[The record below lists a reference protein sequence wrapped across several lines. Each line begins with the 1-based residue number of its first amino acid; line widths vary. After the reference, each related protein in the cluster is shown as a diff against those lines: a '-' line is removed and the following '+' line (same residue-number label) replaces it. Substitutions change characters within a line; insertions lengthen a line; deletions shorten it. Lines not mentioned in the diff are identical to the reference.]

1 MEKVFKKRHYLELDY
16 LKGIG
21 IILVILGHSFSFTGF
36 DLIKEEKYFIYYY
49 IFNFIYSFHMP
60 LFFIVA
66 GFLSNKEYEIK
77 YFYISKIK
85 RLLIPYIFINIID
98 SIPRHLFS
106 SFVNNSSNSL
116 IRVIFY
122 SGVATWFVYTL
133 FVMFL
138 LFPMLDKYIFKKDKY
153 YIFLYFLLIIN
164 MLNLEI
170 FNINLFTLNRI
181 IFYLTYFCFGYIL
194 KNYYEEIKK
203 NKYFNNNLLYIIL
216 SIFSLFF
223 LYKYS
228 ENNITKVIYP
238 FIGFI
243 LCLKFSLFLKKYRNI
258 KFLEFCGKNSLSFY
272 LLEPF
277 FAAIYRVGLVK
288 IIDLKYHYIIVIL
301 FFSLKLISI
310 CISVII
316 INKIKILSFLF
327 GNKVKVNKK
336 EGK

>member
-1 MEKVFKKRHYLELDY
+1 MKNEHYLELDY

-21 IILVILGHSFSFTGF
+21 IILVILGHSFFFKGF
-36 DLIKEEKYFIYYY
+36 DLVNKEKYFGYYY

-66 GFLSNKEYEIK
+66 GFLSNKEYKIK
-77 YFYISKIK
+77 FFYISKIK

-98 SIPRHLFS
+98 YIPRHLFS

-116 IRVIFY
+116 VRIIFY

-138 LFPMLDKYIFKKDKY
+138 IFPVLDKYIFKKDKY
-153 YIFLYFLLIIN
+153 CIFLYFLLIIN

-170 FNINLFTLNRI
+170 FNINIFTLNRI
-181 IFYLTYFCFGYIL
+181 IFYLTYFYFGYIL
-194 KNYYEEIKK
+194 KNYYEKIEV
-203 NKYFNNNLLYIIL
+203 NKYFNNNLLYIVL
-216 SIFSLFF
+216 SIFSIFF

-243 LCLKFSLFLKKYRNI
+243 LCLKFSIFLKKYKNI
-258 KFLEFCGKNSLSFY
+258 KFLEFCGKNSLTFY
-272 LLEPF
+272 LLESF

-327 GNKVKVNKK
+327 GNKIKI
-336 EGK
+336 

>member
-1 MEKVFKKRHYLELDY
+1 MEKVFKKCHYLELDY

-36 DLIKEEKYFIYYY
+36 DLINKEKYFIYYY

-60 LFFIVA
+60 LFFIAA
-66 GFLSNKEYEIK
+66 GFLSNQEYKIK
-77 YFYISKIK
+77 SFYISKIK

-98 SIPRHLFS
+98 YIPRHLFS
-106 SFVNNSSNSL
+106 SFVNNNSNSL
-116 IRVIFY
+116 VRVIFY

-133 FVMFL
+133 FVIFL
-138 LFPMLDKYIFKKDKY
+138 FFPILDKYIFKKDKY
-153 YIFLYFLLIIN
+153 CIFLYFLLIIN

-170 FNINLFTLNRI
+170 FNVNIFTLNRI
-181 IFYLTYFCFGYIL
+181 VFYLTYFYFGYIL

-203 NKYFNNNLLYIIL
+203 NKYFKNNLLYIIL
-216 SIFSLFF
+216 SIFSIFF

-238 FIGFI
+238 FIGFM
-243 LCLKFSLFLKKYRNI
+243 LCLKFSLFLKKYKSI
-258 KFLEFCGKNSLSFY
+258 EFLEFCGKNSLTFY

-277 FAAIYRVGLVK
+277 FAAIYRVGLIK

-301 FFSLKLISI
+301 FFSLKFISL
-310 CISVII
+310 CISTII
-316 INKIKILSFLF
+316 INKIKVLSFLF
-327 GNKVKVNKK
+327 GNKITINKK
-336 EGK
+336 EGE

>member
-164 MLNLEI
+164 MLNPEMSNV
-170 FNINLFTLNRI
+170 NIFTLNRI
-181 IFYLTYFCFGYIL
+181 IFYLTYFYFGYIL

-238 FIGFI
+238 FIGFM

-258 KFLEFCGKNSLSFY
+258 KFLEFCGKNSLIFY

-277 FAAIYRVGLVK
+277 FAAIYRVGLIK
-288 IIDLKYHYIIVIL
+288 FIDLEYHYIIVIL
-301 FFSLKLISI
+301 FFSLKLISV

-327 GNKVKVNKK
+327 GNKIKVNKK

>member
-1 MEKVFKKRHYLELDY
+1 MKEHYIELDY

-21 IILVILGHSFSFTGF
+21 IILVILGHSFAFTGF
-36 DLIKEEKYFIYYY
+36 DLVDKEKYFIYYY

-66 GFLSNKEYEIK
+66 GFLSSKEYEIK
-77 YFYISKIK
+77 SFYISKIK
-85 RLLIPYIFINIID
+85 RLLIPYIFINIVD
-98 SIPRHLFS
+98 CIPRHLFS

-116 IRVIFY
+116 VRVAFY

-133 FVMFL
+133 FMIFL
-138 LFPMLDKYIFKKDKY
+138 IFPILDKFIFRKDKY
-153 YIFLYFLLIIN
+153 HLFLYFLLGIN

-170 FNINLFTLNRI
+170 FNVNIFTLNRI
-181 IFYLTYFCFGYIL
+181 LFYLTYFYFGYIL
-194 KNYYEEIKK
+194 KNYYEKFQE
-203 NKYFNNNLLYIIL
+203 NKYFNNNLIFIIL
-216 SIFSLFF
+216 IIFSTCF

-243 LCLKFSLFLKKYRNI
+243 LCLKFSLLLKNFKRIN
-258 KFLEFCGKNSLSFY
+258 FLEFCGKNSLIFY

-277 FAAIYRVGLVK
+277 FAAVYRVGLVRF
-288 IIDLKYHYIIVIL
+288 IDLKYHYIIVIL
-301 FFSLKLISI
+301 FFILKLTSV
-310 CISVII
+310 CISTII

-327 GNKVKVNKK
+327 GNKIIKR
-336 EGK
+336 G